1 MKKIYFLSILS
12 FYLILDFNP
21 LFSQQFPDFSLFREN
36 VFLFNPAVAGTEQAM
51 VGNISLRKQFSNIND
66 APFSANLAFHTFIK
80 DKNIGLGGYLFNDFT
95 GPTSF
100 TGLNFSF
107 AYHIV
112 FSEYRAGLSEYKAL
126 SFGLSLSAVQH
137 RLNANKIKLDQ
148 EIDEALFRT
157 RGSQFFPDA
166 SFGIHYKSKRLF
178 VSASVPQLLHLDVPI
193 NGQNGEETRLKK
205 MQHYFLMAGYRIF
218 LEKNAQRNHPL
229 YFEPAVNAHYVIGA
243 PPQAVFST
251 RFGMD
256 ELFFIGAGYRSL
268 ATVVFEGGIT
278 INRNLNIFYAYDHAA
293 GRSIRQ
299 DVGQTHEI
307 GISYRFMKEY
317 WSY

>member
-1 MKKIYFLSILS
+1 MKKVLLLSILS
-12 FYLILDFNP
+12 FFLILDFNP
-21 LFSQQFPDFSLFREN
+21 LFSQQIPDFSLFREN
-36 VFLFNPAVAGTEQAM
+36 AFLFNPAIAGTEQAM

-80 DKNIGLGGYLFNDFT
+80 DKNIGLGGYLLNDFT
-95 GPTSF
+95 GPTGY

-112 FSEYRAGLSEYKAL
+112 FSEYRSGVSEYKAL
-126 SFGLSLSAVQH
+126 SFGMSISAVQH

-218 LEKNAQRNHPL
+218 LEKNSKRPHEL
-229 YFEPAVNAHYVIGA
+229 YFEPAVNMHYVIGA
-243 PPQAVFST
+243 PPQAVIST

-256 ELFFIGAGYRSL
+256 ELFFVGAGYRSL

-307 GISYRFMKEY
+307 GISYRFMREY